1 MFHPKMGNNVN
12 VNPSYGQRQYLLR
25 EAALILIISYLLIF
39 GSTHNGLV
47 HPTVLTISAVLMSL
61 LTIFFFV
68 KHQSAPLA
76 AQKPLLVVMLVL
88 ILASIFSID
97 PRRSFAEVWLIG
109 IAGFLFLSCAEF
121 VRRGWD
127 RKLFVKVML
136 IVEGIIMLLG
146 WMTAFQWYQQWLK
159 AAPGEWLPAVT
170 YRLPLPNFL
179 SASLNALIM
188 MACAWIVFEKSRATR
203 ILLVGWIFSA
213 LGLLFLTSSRG
224 GWLGTAAGLAVV
236 GVLSFRTG
244 YEQLDAVKTFFTKNS
259 AKRNVLFGLGVAV
272 LGFMGWMLYQQTAH
286 PTHTN
291 LLASRREF
299 WIPALNAF
307 LESPLLG
314 KGPYTFISQY
324 LQYNSVPSKQIFVYS
339 HSIYFDTLSG
349 SGILGFA
356 AVCWLFWI
364 FLRSLWQ
371 RIQQS
376 NPEDRFIAIGGAAA
390 FAAFCVHGLADSV
403 HHTIP
408 TSAWSLAILLG
419 VVLSAPGGQT
429 ADRKSSMLPVW
440 GLVLSVFAWLNIWQ
454 VTPFYQ
460 AVAAANANRWD
471 EAAHFFDEA
480 VHRDPALSVAYQQ
493 QGLAFSV
500 QADAGNDLALEK
512 AVQSFE
518 QAVHMDPY
526 WGANAANL
534 GALYLN
540 QGQLEKAAQAF
551 QKAVDAAP
559 NSALF
564 ILNMGECEEAMGNLE
579 AARQKYDRVLKLRP
593 QWREAYFWRQ
603 TDLRKQVVENS
614 SINSQTSP
622 DVKELETALQK
633 DSTRLRNYLALG
645 EAYLQAG
652 EVQKA
657 ERLLKKAELAFTLSK
672 EEGLELKWLQAEI
685 QAAKGE
691 LATAIK
697 LGGEALEDYCHP
709 GIYGPGSMGTVYY
722 AELMYRRPEMKLEL
736 VPQMHTILLPD
747 QWGRRMALLAEWY
760 AQTCENEMA
769 RETYANLLQM
779 IPDYESMPKD

>member
-1 MFHPKMGNNVN
+1 VN
-12 VNPSYGQRQYLLR
+12 ANPSNGQRQYLLR

-39 GSTHNGLV
+39 ASTHNGLV
-47 HPTVLTISAVLMSL
+47 HPTVLTISAVLMTL

-68 KHQSAPLA
+68 KRQSAPLA

-88 ILASIFSID
+88 IHASIFSID

-109 IAGFLFLSCAEF
+109 ISGFLFLSCAEL

-127 RKLFVKVML
+127 RKLFVKVLL

-146 WMTAFQWYQQWLK
+146 WMTAYQWYQRWLV

-188 MACAWIVFEKSRATR
+188 MACAWILFDKSRTTR
-203 ILLVGWIFSA
+203 ILLGGWIMSA

-236 GVLSFRTG
+236 GALSFRTG
-244 YEQLDAVKTFFTKNS
+244 YEQMDAVRHFFKKNS
-259 AKRNVLFGLGVAV
+259 VNRNILLGLGAAA
-272 LGFMGWMLYQQTAH
+272 LGFIGWMLYQQTVH

-299 WIPALNAF
+299 WIPAMNAF
-307 LESPLLG
+307 LESPVLG
-314 KGPYTFISQY
+314 KGPHTFISQY
-324 LQYNSVPSKQIFVYS
+324 LKYNSVPSKQIFVYS

-356 AVCWLFWI
+356 AVCWLFWT
-364 FLRSLWQ
+364 LVRSLWQ

-376 NPEDRFIAIGGAAA
+376 NMADRFIAIGGMAA

-419 VVLSAPGGQT
+419 VVLSAPGNST
-429 ADRKSSMLPVW
+429 DNRKIGVLPVW
-440 GLVLSVFAWLNIWQ
+440 GLALSVFAWVNIWQ
-454 VTPFYQ
+454 ATPFYQ
-460 AVAAANANRWD
+460 AVAAANADRWN
-471 EAAHFFDEA
+471 EAAQLFGEA
-480 VHRDPALSVAYQQ
+480 VHRDPGLSVAYQQ

-500 QADAGNDLALEK
+500 LADKGDDLALGK

-518 QAVHMDPY
+518 KAAQIDPY

-540 QGQLEKAAQAF
+540 QGHLEKAAQAF

-564 ILNMGECEEAMGNLE
+564 VLNLGECEEALGNLE
-579 AARQKYDRVLKLRP
+579 AARQNYERVLKLRP

-603 TDLRKQVVENS
+603 TELRKQVIQNT
-614 SINSQTSP
+614 SIQSQTNLS
-622 DVKELETALQK
+622 VQELETALQK

-645 EAYLQAG
+645 AAYIQAG
-652 EVQKA
+652 KIEEA
-657 ERLLKKAELAFTLSK
+657 EILLRKAELAFTLSK
-672 EEGLELKWLQAEI
+672 EEGIELKWLQAEI
-685 QAAKGE
+685 QAAKGDLE
-691 LATAIK
+691 SAVI
-697 LGGEALEDYCHP
+697 LGAEALDAYSHQ

-736 VPQMHTILLPD
+736 VPQMHSIQLPD
-747 QWGRRMALLAEWY
+747 QWGSRMALLCDWY
-760 AQTCENEMA
+760 MRTGDDELAKG
-769 RETYANLLQM
+769 TYTTLLEM
-779 IPDYESMPKD
+779 IPDYESIPKDE

>member
-1 MFHPKMGNNVN
+1 MNANSSN
-12 VNPSYGQRQYLLR
+12 GQRQYLLR

-39 GSTHNGLV
+39 ASTHNGLV
-47 HPTVLTISAVLMSL
+47 HPTVLSISAVLMTL
-61 LTIFFFV
+61 LTIYFFV
-68 KHQSAPLA
+68 KSQSVPLA

-109 IAGFLFLSCAEF
+109 ISGFLFLSCAEL

-127 RKLFVKVML
+127 RKLFIKVLL

-146 WMTAFQWYQQWLK
+146 WMTAIQWYQRWLV

-188 MACAWIVFEKSRATR
+188 IACAWILFDKSRTTR
-203 ILLVGWIFSA
+203 ILLGGWILSA

-236 GVLSFRTG
+236 GGLSFRTG
-244 YEQLDAVKTFFTKNS
+244 YEQLDAVKNFFTKNS
-259 AKRNVLFGLGVAV
+259 AKRNVLLGLGAAGLGVI
-272 LGFMGWMLYQQTAH
+272 GWMLYQQTVH

-339 HSIYFDTLSG
+339 HSIYFDTLSS

-356 AVCWLFWI
+356 AVCWLFRVI
-364 FLRSLWQ
+364 LHSLWQ

-376 NPEDRFIAIGGAAA
+376 STADRFIAIGGAAA

-419 VVLSAPGGQT
+419 VVLSAPGDHT
-429 ADRKSSMLPVW
+429 ADRKKYILPVW
-440 GLVLSVFAWLNIWQ
+440 GLALSVLAWVNIWQ
-454 VTPFYQ
+454 ATPFYQ
-460 AVAAANANRWD
+460 AVAAANGGRWN
-471 EAAHFFDEA
+471 EAAELFTEA
-480 VHRDPALSVAYQQ
+480 TRRDPSLSVAYQQ

-500 QADAGNDLALEK
+500 LADEGNDLALEQ

-518 QAVHMDPY
+518 KAAQIDPY

-534 GALYLN
+534 GALYLS
-540 QGQLEKAAQAF
+540 QGNIVKAAQSF
-551 QKAVDAAP
+551 QNAVNAAP

-564 ILNMGECEEAMGNLE
+564 RLNLGECEETLGNLDT
-579 AARQKYDRVLKLRP
+579 ARQNYEQVLMLRP

-603 TDLRKQVVENS
+603 TELRKVIVQETLNTQKITPGVN
-614 SINSQTSP
+614 
-622 DVKELETALQK
+622 DLEAALQK

-645 EAYLQAG
+645 AAYIQAG
-652 EVQKA
+652 KIEEA
-657 ERLLKKAELAFTLSK
+657 EILLKKAELAFTLSK
-672 EEGLELKWLQAEI
+672 EEGIELKWLQAEI
-685 QAAKGE
+685 RAAKGDLE
-691 LATAIK
+691 SAVR
-697 LGGEALEDYCHP
+697 LGAEALDAYSQQ
-709 GIYGPGSMGTVYY
+709 GIYGPDSMGTVYY

-736 VPQMHTILLPD
+736 VPQMHSIPLPD
-747 QWGRRMALLAEWY
+747 QWGRRMALLSDWY
-760 AQTCENEMA
+760 RRTGENETA
-769 RETYANLLQM
+769 RVTYANLLEM
-779 IPDYESMPKD
+779 ISDYESLPNVERLN

>member
-1 MFHPKMGNNVN
+1 MWSNVN
-12 VNPSYGQRQYLLR
+12 ANPSNGQRQYLLR

-39 GSTHNGLV
+39 ASTHNGLV

-61 LTIFFFV
+61 LTVIFFV
-68 KHQSAPLA
+68 TSQSGALD
-76 AQKPLLVVMLVL
+76 AQKPLLVLMLVL

-109 IAGFLFLSCAEF
+109 ISGFLFLSSAEL

-136 IVEGIIMLLG
+136 VVEGIIMLLG
-146 WMTAFQWYQQWLK
+146 WMTAFQWYQRWLV

-188 MACAWIVFEKSRATR
+188 MACARILFDKSRTTR
-203 ILLVGWIFSA
+203 ILLGGWLLSA

-236 GVLSFRTG
+236 GVLSIRTG
-244 YEQLDAVKTFFTKNS
+244 YEQLDAVTTFFTKNS
-259 AKRNVLFGLGVAV
+259 PKRNILLGLGVAA
-272 LGFMGWMLYQQTAH
+272 LGFIGWMLYQQTVH

-299 WIPALNAF
+299 WIPAMNAF
-307 LESPLLG
+307 LESPVLG

-356 AVCWLFWI
+356 AVCWLFWT
-364 FLRSLWQ
+364 LVRNLWQ

-376 NPEDRFIAIGGAAA
+376 NTADRFIAIGGAAA

-419 VVLSAPGGQT
+419 VVLSEPGSQT
-429 ADRKSSMLPVW
+429 ADRKRFVLPVW
-440 GLVLSVFAWLNIWQ
+440 GLVLSVFAWVNIWQ
-454 VTPFYQ
+454 ATPFYQ
-460 AVAAANANRWD
+460 AVAAANANRWN
-471 EAAHFFDEA
+471 EA
-480 VHRDPALSVAYQQ
+480 VQLFSEATRRDPGLSVAYQQ

-500 QADAGNDLALEK
+500 QADAGDDLALGK

-518 QAVHMDPY
+518 KAVQIDPY

-534 GALYLN
+534 GALYLS
-540 QGQLEKAAQAF
+540 QGHLEKAAQAF

-564 ILNMGECEEAMGNLE
+564 VLNLGECEEALGDLE
-579 AARQKYDRVLKLRP
+579 AARQNYERVLKLRP

-603 TDLRKQVVENS
+603 TDLRKQVIQNT
-614 SINSQTSP
+614 SIQPQTNLS
-622 DVKELETALQK
+622 VQELETALQK

-645 EAYLQAG
+645 AAYIQAG
-652 EVQKA
+652 EIQKA
-657 ERLLKKAELAFTLSK
+657 EVLLRKAELAFTLSK
-672 EEGLELKWLQAEI
+672 EEGIELKWLQAEI
-685 QAAKGE
+685 QAAKGDRE
-691 LATAIK
+691 SSVI
-697 LGGEALEDYCHP
+697 LGAEALDAYSHQ

-736 VPQMHTILLPD
+736 VPQMHTIQLPD
-747 QWGRRMALLAEWY
+747 QWGNRMALLSDWY
-760 AQTCENEMA
+760 MRTGEDELAKG
-769 RETYANLLQM
+769 TYASLLEM
-779 IPDYESMPKD
+779 IPDYESLLKEE

>member
-1 MFHPKMGNNVN
+1 MGNKVN
-12 VNPSYGQRQYLLR
+12 TNPSNGQRQYLLR

-39 GSTHNGLV
+39 ASTHNGLV
-47 HPTVLTISAVLMSL
+47 NPMVLTISAVLMTL
-61 LTIFFFV
+61 LTINFFF
-68 KHQSAPLA
+68 KRPSAPLA
-76 AQKPLLVVMLVL
+76 AQKPLLAVMLVL

-109 IAGFLFLSCAEF
+109 ISGFLFLSSADL

-127 RKLFVKVML
+127 RKLFVKVLL

-146 WMTAFQWYQQWLK
+146 WMTAFQWYQQWLV

-188 MACAWIVFEKSRATR
+188 MACAWILFDKSRTTR
-203 ILLVGWIFSA
+203 FLLGGWILSA

-224 GWLGTAAGLAVV
+224 GWLGTVAGLAVV

-244 YEQLDAVKTFFTKNS
+244 YEQLDAVKIFFTKKS
-259 AKRNVLFGLGVAV
+259 AKRNILLGLGVAV
-272 LGFMGWMLYQQTAH
+272 LGVVGWMFYQQTVH

-299 WIPALNAF
+299 WIPALKAF
-307 LESPLLG
+307 LQSPLLG

-324 LQYNSVPSKQIFVYS
+324 LQYNSVPPKQIFVYS
-339 HSIYFDTLSG
+339 HSIYFDTLSS

-356 AVCWLFWI
+356 AVCWLFWVI
-364 FLRSLWQ
+364 LRSLWQ

-376 NPEDRFIAIGGAAA
+376 STADRFIAIGGAAA
-390 FAAFCVHGLADSV
+390 FTAFCVHGLADSV

-419 VVLSAPGGQT
+419 VVLSKPGNL
-429 ADRKSSMLPVW
+429 ADGRKIFVLPLW
-440 GLVLSVFAWLNIWQ
+440 GLVLSVFAWMNIWQ
-454 VTPFYQ
+454 ATPFFQ
-460 AVAAANANRWD
+460 AVANANADRWN
-471 EAAHFFDEA
+471 EAVQLFEKA
-480 VHRDPALSVAYQQ
+480 VHRDPGLSVAYQQ
-493 QGLAFSV
+493 QGMAFSV
-500 QADAGNDLALEK
+500 QADEGDDQALEK
-512 AVQSFE
+512 AIQSFE
-518 QAVHMDPY
+518 IATQMDPY

-534 GALYLN
+534 GALYLSQRN
-540 QGQLEKAAQAF
+540 IEKATQSFQQA
-551 QKAVDAAP
+551 VNAAP

-564 ILNMGECEEAMGNLE
+564 HLNLGECEETLGNLE
-579 AARQKYDRVLKLRP
+579 NARQNYEQVLKLRP

-603 TDLRKQVVENS
+603 TELRKEIVQK
-614 SINSQTSP
+614 IQTTQQIIP
-622 DVKELETALQK
+622 GVNNLESALQK

-645 EAYLQAG
+645 AAYIQAG
-652 EVQKA
+652 KIEEA
-657 ERLLKKAELAFTLSK
+657 EILSKKAELAFTLSK
-672 EEGLELKWLQAEI
+672 EEGIELEWLQAEI
-685 QAAKGE
+685 QAAKGD
-691 LATAIK
+691 LKSAIK
-697 LGGEALEDYCHP
+697 LGAEALDAYSHQ

-747 QWGRRMALLAEWY
+747 QWGRRMALLSDWY
-760 AQTCENEMA
+760 ARTGESEMA
-769 RETYANLLQM
+769 RETYASLLQV
-779 IPDYESMPKD
+779 IPDYESLPSD